1 VSGAPD
7 PLAPSDG
14 APVVRA
20 TDVSKVFRL
29 YRERPLSMRSAF
41 TGFHRARYEE
51 FWAVRN
57 VSLEVPRGQMLGII
71 GHNGS
76 GKSTFLRLLAGVY
89 RPTTGE
95 VSVNGRVSALLELGA
110 GFHPELS
117 GRENIYMNGA
127 ILGLERGEVADLV
140 EDIVAFSGIGDF
152 VDNPVDVYS
161 SGMRARLGF
170 AVSVFLR
177 PDVLLADEIIAVGD
191 AAFAAQC
198 MEHLQDMRDQ
208 GVTVVLVS
216 HSLSLVERLCDTAAW
231 LDHGEIRMVGDPSEI
246 VLAYG
251 DHMAER
257 AAHQR
262 STATGDSLDDG
273 SGPEHRIR
281 HITVQGPSGAPY
293 GATGGPMEVVV
304 DYRCRTPVEDP
315 RFVLRLY
322 LEGRPLSLGT
332 ASGSVIEAPAIVGDG
347 RITCRLPVLPLAP
360 GSYRL
365 DVALRGLD
373 GELHTRLAA
382 ASAHFDVQFP
392 PEQIPEKL
400 VELNGVWEHLELP
413 EGLDRVDPNDR

>member
-1 VSGAPD
+1 MSGATD
-7 PLAPSDG
+7 RLARSDG

-57 VSLEVPRGQMLGII
+57 VSLEVPRGQMMGII

-127 ILGLERGEVADLV
+127 ILGLERGEVDDLV

-262 STATGDSLDDG
+262 STATGDALDDG
-273 SGPEHRIR
+273 SGSRAPHSPHHR
-281 HITVQGPSGAPY
+281 PGAQRRALR
-293 GATGGPMEVVV
+293 GHRRSDGG
-304 DYRCRTPVEDP
+304 R
-315 RFVLRLY
+315 
-322 LEGRPLSLGT
+322 G
-332 ASGSVIEAPAIVGDG
+332 
-347 RITCRLPVLPLAP
+347 RLPVPHAGR
-360 GSYRL
+360 GSPIR
-365 DVALRGLD
+365 
-373 GELHTRLAA
+373 A
-382 ASAHFDVQFP
+382 ASLPRGSAALAGNGQRLGDRGAGHRRRRPDHLSP
-392 PEQIPEKL
+392 PGPAAGAGPATGSTSRC
-400 VELNGVWEHLELP
+400 GVSTASCTPAWRRP
-413 EGLDRVDPNDR
+413 APTSTCSSRPNRSRRSSSS